1 MSSGKALEKTHV
13 HEHFQSEK
21 EHSMFH
27 IAGLDH
33 IALTVRDQN
42 ISLEWYQRVLGMGRR
57 YEEAN
62 SVDDPAFVCAGNACL
77 ALFPAETSDPLPVPD
92 HHVLAMRHF
101 AFRLDRA
108 NFERARVELAEQQIP
123 FRFEDHGMAH
133 SMYLS
138 DPDGHRV
145 ELTTYELS

>member
-1 MSSGKALEKTHV
+1 M
-13 HEHFQSEK
+13 FQ
-21 EHSMFH
+21 
-27 IAGLDH
+27 IIDLDH
-33 IALTVRDQN
+33 IALTVRDQER
-42 ISLEWYQRVLGMGRR
+42 SLQWYQRVLGMERR

-62 SVDDPAFVCAGNACL
+62 GAGDPVFVCAGNSCL

-92 HHVLAMRHF
+92 DHVLAMRHF

-108 NFERARVELAEQQIP
+108 DFERAQGELSEQQIP
-123 FRFEDHGMAH
+123 FRFADHTFAH

-138 DPDGHRV
+138 DPDGYRV